1 MVYLIFLVQTIS
13 PVSRLSQCGCGC
25 IDRQSALS
33 VGCLSVVV
41 AYVDRQSAL
50 SVGCLSVV
58 VAVLTDNQPCQ
69 SAVSVWLWLYW
80 QTISLVSQLSQCG
93 CGYVDRQSAL
103 VDRQSALS
111 VSCHSVVVVM
121 LTDNQPCQ
129 SAVSV
134 WLWLC
139 WQTISLSWQ
148 TISLVSQLSQCG
160 CGYVDRQS
168 ALSVSCLS
176 VVVAVLTDNQPCQSA
191 VSVWL
196 WLCWQTISPVSRLSQ
211 CGCGYVDRQSAL
223 SVGCLSVVVAV
234 LTDNQPCQSA
244 VTVWLWLCWQ
254 TISPVSQLSQCGCGY
269 VDRQSA
275 LSVGCL
281 SVVVVMLTDNQP
293 CQSAVSVWLWLCWQT
308 ISPVSQLSQCGCGY
322 VDRQS
327 ALSVSCLSV
336 VVVMLT
342 DNQPCQ
348 SAVSVWLWLCW
359 QTISPVSQLSQC
371 GCGYVS
377 ADRQSALSVGC
388 HSVVVVVCWQTISPV
403 SQLSQC
409 GCGLCD
415 RQSALSVSCLSVVVV
430 MLTDNQPCQSAVSV
444 WLWLC
449 WQTISPVSRLSQCG
463 CGCIDRQSALSVGCL
478 SVVVAVL
485 TDNQPCQSAVSV
497 WLWLCWQTI
506 SPVSR
511 LSQCGCG
518 CIDRQ
523 SALSVSCLSV
533 VVVMLTDNQPCQS
546 VDRQS
551 ALSVSCLSV
560 VVADNQ
566 P

>member
-1 MVYLIFLVQTIS
+1 MPS
-13 PVSRLSQCGCGC
+13 E
-25 IDRQSALS
+25 
-33 VGCLSVVV
+33 VV
-41 AYVDRQSAL
+41 
-50 SVGCLSVV
+50 
-58 VAVLTDNQPCQ
+58 P
-69 SAVSVWLWLYW
+69 VWLWLYW
-80 QTISLVSQLSQCG
+80 QTISPVSQLSQCG
-93 CGYVDRQSAL
+93 CG
-103 VDRQSALS
+103 
-111 VSCHSVVVVM
+111 C
-121 LTDNQPCQ
+121 
-129 SAVSV
+129 
-134 WLWLC
+134 
-139 WQTISLSWQ
+139 I
-148 TISLVSQLSQCG
+148 
-160 CGYVDRQS
+160 DRQS

-196 WLCWQTISPVSRLSQ
+196 WLYWQTISPVSQLSQ

-244 VTVWLWLCWQ
+244 LSVWLWLYWQTISPVSQLSQCGCGCIDRQSALSVGCLSVVVAILTDNQPCQSAVSVWLWLCWQTISPVSRLSQCGCGCIDRQSALSVSCLSVVVAILTDNQPCQSAVSVWLWLCWQTISPVSRLSQCGCGCIDRQSALSVSCLSVVVAVLTDNQPCQSVVSVWLWLYWQ

-275 LSVGCL
+275 LSVSCL
-281 SVVVVMLTDNQP
+281 SVVVVMLTDNQPCQSAVSVWLWLYWQTISPVSRLSQCGCGYVDRQSALSVSCLSVVVMLTDNRP

-348 SAVSVWLWLCW
+348 SVVSVWLWLCW

-371 GCGYVS
+371 GCGYV
-377 ADRQSALSVGC
+377 
-388 HSVVVVVCWQTISPV
+388 
-403 SQLSQC
+403 
-409 GCGLCD
+409 
-415 RQSALSVSCLSVVVV
+415 
-430 MLTDNQPCQSAVSV
+430 
-444 WLWLC
+444 
-449 WQTISPVSRLSQCG
+449 
-463 CGCIDRQSALSVGCL
+463 DRQSALSVGCL

-485 TDNQPCQSAVSV
+485 TDNQPCQSAISV

-506 SPVSR
+506 SPVSQ

-518 CIDRQ
+518 CIDR
-523 SALSVSCLSV
+523 
-533 VVVMLTDNQPCQS
+533 
-546 VDRQS
+546 
-551 ALSVSCLSV
+551 
-560 VVADNQ
+560 
-566 P
+566 